1 VELLTDIITQL
12 KKSNMKICFI
22 GTGYVGLVSG
32 VCFSDLG
39 NNVICID
46 KDREKLSRL
55 ENGDIPIFEP
65 GLSELVRK
73 NLDAGRLSF
82 SDDLIGSINKSDI
95 VFIAVGTP
103 TAKDGVSAD
112 LSQVF
117 SVVQLI
123 SKKIKSHKII
133 VTKSTVPIGTGD
145 KIEKILNKNKKK
157 EGLFTVVSNPEFLRE
172 GEAIKDFKYPDRIV
186 IGANERQV
194 IKIFNDLYRPLVNKG
209 AAFVSCSRRAAEL
222 IKYASNAFLATKISF
237 INEIANL
244 CEKVHV
250 NVDDVALGIGLD
262 KRIGS
267 RFLRAGPAYGG
278 SCFPKDTKA
287 LAKVGKNYNSP
298 LSIVNTVINF
308 NENRKQDIENNIY
321 KILHNKIKN
330 KLVCFLGVTFKANT
344 DDLRDSSAVNL
355 ISKFSKKGAKIN
367 YYEPSGSKEILDKQ
381 KNVNYFDELYT
392 ATKNVD
398 LIIIHTEWDEFK
410 NLNFSKIKNNNKK
423 IIIYDLR
430 NLYDSKSFNNK
441 KNITYYSIG
450 RPVNA

>member
-1 VELLTDIITQL
+1 
-12 KKSNMKICFI
+12 MKICFI

-46 KDREKLSRL
+46 KDREKLRRL

-117 SVVQLI
+117 SVAQLI

-157 EGLFTVVSNPEFLRE
+157 GLFTIVSNPEFLRE

-186 IGANERQV
+186 IGANERKV

>member
-1 VELLTDIITQL
+1 
-12 KKSNMKICFI
+12 MKICFI

-117 SVVQLI
+117 SVAQLI

-157 EGLFTVVSNPEFLRE
+157 GLFTIVSNPEFLRE

-186 IGANERQV
+186 IGANERKV

-209 AAFVSCSRRAAEL
+209 AAFVSCSIRAAEL
-222 IKYASNAFLATKISF
+222 IKYASNAFLATKISY

-267 RFLRAGPAYGG
+267 RFLRAGPGYGG

>member
-1 VELLTDIITQL
+1 
-12 KKSNMKICFI
+12 MKICFI

-46 KDREKLSRL
+46 KDKDKLNRL
-55 ENGDIPIFEP
+55 ENGIIPIFEP
-65 GLSELVRK
+65 GLSELVKK
-73 NLDAGRLSF
+73 NIDAGRLSF
-82 SDDLIGSINKSDI
+82 SDDLISSINKSDI

-117 SVVQLI
+117 SVAQLI
-123 SKKIKSHKII
+123 SKKIKSRKII

-145 KIEKILNKNKKK
+145 KIERILNKNKKR
-157 EGLFTVVSNPEFLRE
+157 GLFTIVSNPEFLRE
-172 GEAIKDFKYPDRIV
+172 GEAIKDFKYPDRVV
-186 IGANERQV
+186 IGANDKKV
-194 IKIFNDLYRPLVNKG
+194 IKLFNELYRPIINKG
-209 AAFVSCSRRAAEL
+209 AAFVACTRRAAEL

-250 NVDDVALGIGLD
+250 NVDDVAVGIGLD

-287 LAKVGKNYNSP
+287 LAKVGKNFNSP

-308 NENRKQDIENNIY
+308 NENRKKNIENNIY
-321 KILHNKIKN
+321 KILNNKIKN
-330 KLVCFLGVTFKANT
+330 KLICFLGVTFKANT
-344 DDLRDSSAVNL
+344 DDLRDSSAINL
-355 ISKFSKKGAKIN
+355 IFKFIKNGAKIN
-367 YYEPSGSKEILDKQ
+367 YYEPSGNKEILDKQ
-381 KNVNYFDELYT
+381 KNVNYFNDLYSS
-392 ATKNVD
+392 TKNVD
-398 LIIIHTEWDEFK
+398 LIVIHTEWDEFK
-410 NLNFSKIKNNNKK
+410 NLNFSKIKNNRKK

-430 NLYDSKSFNNK
+430 NLYDNSYFNNK
-441 KNITYYSIG
+441 NNIIYYSIG

>member
-1 VELLTDIITQL
+1 
-12 KKSNMKICFI
+12 MKICFI

-117 SVVQLI
+117 SVAQVI

-157 EGLFTVVSNPEFLRE
+157 GLFTIVSNPEFLRE

-381 KNVNYFDELYT
+381 KNVNYFDDLYT

>member
-1 VELLTDIITQL
+1 
-12 KKSNMKICFI
+12 MKICFI

-39 NNVICID
+39 NSVICID
-46 KDREKLSRL
+46 KDREKLTQL

-82 SDDLIGSINKSDI
+82 SDDLIGSIKKSDI

-117 SVVQLI
+117 TVAKLI
-123 SKKIKSHKII
+123 SKRIKSHKII

-157 EGLFTVVSNPEFLRE
+157 GLFTIISNPEFLRE
-172 GEAIKDFKYPDRIV
+172 GEAIKDFKYPDRVV
-186 IGANERQV
+186 IGTNDKRV
-194 IKIFNDLYRPLVNKG
+194 IKIFNELYRPIINKG

-250 NVDDVALGIGLD
+250 NIDDVSVGIGLD

-298 LSIVNTVINF
+298 LSIVNSVINF
-308 NENRKQDIENNIY
+308 NEKRKKDIENNIY

-330 KLVCFLGVTFKANT
+330 KIICFLGVTFKANT
-344 DDLRDSSAVNL
+344 DDLRDSSAINL
-355 ISKFSKKGAKIN
+355 ISKFIKKGVKIN
-367 YYEPSGSKEILDKQ
+367 YYEPTGSKEILDKH
-381 KNVNYFDELYT
+381 KNVKYFDDLYL
-392 ATKNVD
+392 AVKKVD

-410 NLNFSKIKNNNKK
+410 NLNFSKIKNNDKK
-423 IIIYDLR
+423 VIIYDLR
-430 NLYDSKSFNNK
+430 NLYDNRSFINKNN
-441 KNITYYSIG
+441 ISYYSIG
-450 RPVNA
+450 RPFNA

>member
-1 VELLTDIITQL
+1 
-12 KKSNMKICFI
+12 MKICFI

-46 KDREKLSRL
+46 KDKDKLSRL
-55 ENGDIPIFEP
+55 ENGIIPIFEP
-65 GLSELVRK
+65 GLSELVKK
-73 NLDAGRLSF
+73 NIDAGRLSF
-82 SDDLIGSINKSDI
+82 SNDLISSINKSDI

-117 SVVQLI
+117 SVAQLI
-123 SKKIKSHKII
+123 SKKIKSRKII

-145 KIEKILNKNKKK
+145 KIERILNKNKKK
-157 EGLFTVVSNPEFLRE
+157 GLFQIVSNPEFLRE
-172 GEAIKDFKYPDRIV
+172 GEAIKDFKYPDRVV
-186 IGANERQV
+186 IGANDKKV
-194 IKIFNDLYRPLVNKG
+194 IKLFNELYRPIINKG
-209 AAFVSCSRRAAEL
+209 AAFVACTRRAAEL

-250 NVDDVALGIGLD
+250 NVDDVAVGIGLD

-287 LAKVGKNYNSP
+287 LAKVGKNFNSP

-308 NENRKQDIENNIY
+308 NENRKKNIENNIY
-321 KILHNKIKN
+321 KILNNKIKN
-330 KLVCFLGVTFKANT
+330 KLICFLGVTFKANT
-344 DDLRDSSAVNL
+344 DDLRDSSAINL
-355 ISKFSKKGAKIN
+355 IFKFIKKGAKIN
-367 YYEPSGSKEILDKQ
+367 YYEPSGNKEILDKQ
-381 KNVNYFDELYT
+381 KNVNYFNDLYS

-398 LIIIHTEWDEFK
+398 LIVIHTEWDEFK
-410 NLNFSKIKNNNKK
+410 NLNFSKIKNNKKK

-430 NLYDSKSFNNK
+430 NLYDNNYFNNK
-441 KNITYYSIG
+441 NNIIYYSIG

>member
-1 VELLTDIITQL
+1 
-12 KKSNMKICFI
+12 MKICFI

-39 NNVICID
+39 NNVICVD
-46 KDREKLSRL
+46 KDREKLSSL

-117 SVVQLI
+117 SVAQLI

-157 EGLFTVVSNPEFLRE
+157 GLFTIVSNPEFLRE

-298 LSIVNTVINF
+298 LSIVNAVINF

-330 KLVCFLGVTFKANT
+330 KLICFLGVTFKANT

-381 KNVNYFDELYT
+381 KNVNYFDDLYT

>member
-1 VELLTDIITQL
+1 
-12 KKSNMKICFI
+12 MKICFI

-39 NNVICID
+39 NSVICID
-46 KDREKLSRL
+46 KDRKKLTQL

-82 SDDLIGSINKSDI
+82 SDDLIGSIKKSDI

-117 SVVQLI
+117 SVAKLI
-123 SKKIKSHKII
+123 SKGIKSHKII

-157 EGLFTVVSNPEFLRE
+157 GLFTIISNPEFLRE
-172 GEAIKDFKYPDRIV
+172 GEAIKDFKYPDRVV
-186 IGANERQV
+186 IGTNDKRV
-194 IKIFNDLYRPLVNKG
+194 IKIFNELYRPIINKG

-250 NVDDVALGIGLD
+250 NIDDVSVGIGLD

-298 LSIVNTVINF
+298 LSIVNSVINF
-308 NENRKQDIENNIY
+308 NEKRKKDIENNIY

-330 KLVCFLGVTFKANT
+330 KIICFLGVTFKANT
-344 DDLRDSSAVNL
+344 DDLRDSSAINL
-355 ISKFSKKGAKIN
+355 ISKFIKKGAKIN
-367 YYEPSGSKEILDKQ
+367 YYEPTGSKEILDKH
-381 KNVNYFDELYT
+381 KNVKYFDDLYV
-392 ATKNVD
+392 AVKKVD

-423 IIIYDLR
+423 VIIYDLR
-430 NLYDSKSFNNK
+430 NLYDNKSFINK
-441 KNITYYSIG
+441 NDISYYSIG
-450 RPVNA
+450 RPFNA

>member
-1 VELLTDIITQL
+1 
-12 KKSNMKICFI
+12 MKICFI

-103 TAKDGVSAD
+103 TAKDDVSAD

-157 EGLFTVVSNPEFLRE
+157 GLFTIVSNPEFLRE

-381 KNVNYFDELYT
+381 KNVNYFDDLYT

>member
-1 VELLTDIITQL
+1 
-12 KKSNMKICFI
+12 MKICFI

-39 NNVICID
+39 NNVICVD
-46 KDREKLSRL
+46 KDKDKLSRL

-65 GLSELVRK
+65 GLSELVKK
-73 NLDAGRLSF
+73 NLSAGRLSF
-82 SDDLIGSINKSDI
+82 SDDLISSINKSDI
-95 VFIAVGTP
+95 IFIAVGTP

-117 SVVQLI
+117 SVAQLI

-157 EGLFTVVSNPEFLRE
+157 GLFTIVSNPEFLRE
-172 GEAIKDFKYPDRIV
+172 GEAIKDFKYPDRVV
-186 IGANERQV
+186 IGANDNKV
-194 IKIFNDLYRPLVNKG
+194 IKIFNELYRPIVNKG
-209 AAFVSCSRRAAEL
+209 AAFVPCSRRAAEL

-244 CEKVHV
+244 CEKVNV

-287 LAKVGKNYNSP
+287 LAKVGKNFNSP
-298 LSIVNTVINF
+298 LSIVNSVINF
-308 NENRKQDIENNIY
+308 NEKRKTYIEKNIY
-321 KILHNKIKN
+321 KILQNKIKN
-330 KLVCFLGVTFKANT
+330 KIICFLGVTFKANT
-344 DDLRDSSAVNL
+344 DDLRDSSAINL
-355 ISKFSKKGAKIN
+355 ISKFIKKGAKIN
-367 YYEPSGSKEILDKQ
+367 YYEPSGTKEILDKH
-381 KNVNYFDELYT
+381 KNVTYFDDIYL
-392 ATKNVD
+392 ATQKVD

-410 NLNFSKIKNNNKK
+410 NLNFSKIMNNNKK
-423 IIIYDLR
+423 VIIYDLR
-430 NLYDSKSFNNK
+430 NLYDSKYFNNK
-441 KNITYYSIG
+441 NSINYYSIG

>member
-1 VELLTDIITQL
+1 
-12 KKSNMKICFI
+12 MKICFI

-39 NNVICID
+39 NSVICID
-46 KDREKLSRL
+46 KDREKLTQL

-82 SDDLIGSINKSDI
+82 SDDLIGSIKKSDI

-103 TAKDGVSAD
+103 TAKDGLSAD

-117 SVVQLI
+117 TVAKLI
-123 SKKIKSHKII
+123 SKRIKSHKII

-157 EGLFTVVSNPEFLRE
+157 GLFTIISNPEFLRE
-172 GEAIKDFKYPDRIV
+172 GEAIKDFKYPDRVV
-186 IGANERQV
+186 IGTNDKRV
-194 IKIFNDLYRPLVNKG
+194 IKIFNELYRPIINKG

-250 NVDDVALGIGLD
+250 NIDDVSVGIGLD

-298 LSIVNTVINF
+298 LSIVNSVINF
-308 NENRKQDIENNIY
+308 NEKRKKDIENNIY

-330 KLVCFLGVTFKANT
+330 KIICFLGVTFKANT
-344 DDLRDSSAVNL
+344 DDLRDSSAINL
-355 ISKFSKKGAKIN
+355 ISKFVKKGAKIN
-367 YYEPSGSKEILDKQ
+367 YYEPTGSKEILDKH
-381 KNVNYFDELYT
+381 KNVKYFDDLYL
-392 ATKNVD
+392 AVKKVD

-423 IIIYDLR
+423 VIIYDLR
-430 NLYDSKSFNNK
+430 NLYDNRSFINKNN
-441 KNITYYSIG
+441 ISYYSIG
-450 RPVNA
+450 RPFNA

>member
-1 VELLTDIITQL
+1 
-12 KKSNMKICFI
+12 MKICFI

-39 NNVICID
+39 NSVICID
-46 KDREKLSRL
+46 KDREKLTQL

-82 SDDLIGSINKSDI
+82 SDDLIGSIKKSDI

-117 SVVQLI
+117 SVAKLI
-123 SKKIKSHKII
+123 SKGIKSHKII

-157 EGLFTVVSNPEFLRE
+157 RLFTIISNPEFLRE
-172 GEAIKDFKYPDRIV
+172 GEAIKDFKYPDRVV
-186 IGANERQV
+186 IGTNDKRV
-194 IKIFNDLYRPLVNKG
+194 IKIFNELYRPIINKG

-250 NVDDVALGIGLD
+250 NIDDVSVGIGLD

-298 LSIVNTVINF
+298 LSIVNSVINF
-308 NENRKQDIENNIY
+308 NEKRKKDIENNIY

-330 KLVCFLGVTFKANT
+330 KIICFLGVTFKANT
-344 DDLRDSSAVNL
+344 DDLRDSSAINL
-355 ISKFSKKGAKIN
+355 ISKFVKKGAKIN
-367 YYEPSGSKEILDKQ
+367 YYEPTGSKEILDKH
-381 KNVNYFDELYT
+381 KNVKYFDDLYL
-392 ATKNVD
+392 AVKKVD

-430 NLYDSKSFNNK
+430 NLYDNRSFINKNN
-441 KNITYYSIG
+441 ISYYSIG
-450 RPVNA
+450 RPFNA

>member
-1 VELLTDIITQL
+1 
-12 KKSNMKICFI
+12 MKICFI

-55 ENGDIPIFEP
+55 KNGDIPIFEP

-82 SDDLIGSINKSDI
+82 SDDLIGSIKKSDI

-117 SVVQLI
+117 SVAQLI

-157 EGLFTVVSNPEFLRE
+157 GLFTIVSNPEFLRE

-330 KLVCFLGVTFKANT
+330 KLICFLGVTFKANT

-381 KNVNYFDELYT
+381 KNVNYFDDLYT

>member
-1 VELLTDIITQL
+1 
-12 KKSNMKICFI
+12 MKICFI

-39 NNVICID
+39 NSVICID
-46 KDREKLSRL
+46 KDREKLTQL

-82 SDDLIGSINKSDI
+82 SDDLIGSIKKSDI

-117 SVVQLI
+117 TVAKLI
-123 SKKIKSHKII
+123 SKRIKSHKII

-157 EGLFTVVSNPEFLRE
+157 GLFTIISNPEFLRE
-172 GEAIKDFKYPDRIV
+172 GEAIKDFKYPDRVV
-186 IGANERQV
+186 IGTNDKRV
-194 IKIFNDLYRPLVNKG
+194 IKIFNELYRPIINKG
-209 AAFVSCSRRAAEL
+209 AAFVSCSIRAAEL

-237 INEIANL
+237 INEFANL

-250 NVDDVALGIGLD
+250 NIDDVSVGIGLD

-298 LSIVNTVINF
+298 LSIVNSVINF
-308 NENRKQDIENNIY
+308 NEKRKKDIENNIY

-330 KLVCFLGVTFKANT
+330 KIICFLGVTFKANT
-344 DDLRDSSAVNL
+344 DDLRDSSAINL
-355 ISKFSKKGAKIN
+355 ISKFIKKGAKIN
-367 YYEPSGSKEILDKQ
+367 YYEPTGSKEILDKH
-381 KNVNYFDELYT
+381 KNVKYFDDLYL
-392 ATKNVD
+392 AVKKVD

-423 IIIYDLR
+423 VIIYDLR
-430 NLYDSKSFNNK
+430 NLYDNKSFINK
-441 KNITYYSIG
+441 NHISYYSIG
-450 RPVNA
+450 RPFNA

>member
-1 VELLTDIITQL
+1 
-12 KKSNMKICFI
+12 MKICFI

-112 LSQVF
+112 LSQIF

-381 KNVNYFDELYT
+381 KNVNYFDDLYT

>member
-1 VELLTDIITQL
+1 
-12 KKSNMKICFI
+12 MKICFI

-46 KDREKLSRL
+46 KDKDKLSRL
-55 ENGDIPIFEP
+55 ENGIIPIFEP
-65 GLSELVRK
+65 GLSELVKK
-73 NLDAGRLSF
+73 NIDAGRLSF
-82 SDDLIGSINKSDI
+82 SDDLISSINKSDI

-117 SVVQLI
+117 SVAQLI
-123 SKKIKSHKII
+123 SKKIKSRKII

-145 KIEKILNKNKKK
+145 KIERILNKNKK
-157 EGLFTVVSNPEFLRE
+157 GIFTIVSNPEFLRE
-172 GEAIKDFKYPDRIV
+172 GEAIKDFKYPDRVV
-186 IGANERQV
+186 IGANDKKV
-194 IKIFNDLYRPLVNKG
+194 IKLFNELYRPIINKG
-209 AAFVSCSRRAAEL
+209 AAFVACSRRAAEL

-250 NVDDVALGIGLD
+250 NVDDVAVGIGLD

-287 LAKVGKNYNSP
+287 LAKVGKNFNSP

-308 NENRKQDIENNIY
+308 NENRKKNIENNIY
-321 KILHNKIKN
+321 KILNNKIKN
-330 KLVCFLGVTFKANT
+330 KLICFLGVTFKANT
-344 DDLRDSSAVNL
+344 DDLRDSSAINL
-355 ISKFSKKGAKIN
+355 IFKFIKKGAKIN
-367 YYEPSGSKEILDKQ
+367 YYEPSGNKEILDKQ
-381 KNVNYFDELYT
+381 KNVNYFNDLYSS
-392 ATKNVD
+392 TKNVD
-398 LIIIHTEWDEFK
+398 LIVIHTEWDEFK
-410 NLNFSKIKNNNKK
+410 NLNFSKIKNNRKK

-430 NLYDSKSFNNK
+430 NLYDNSYFNNK
-441 KNITYYSIG
+441 NNIIYYSIG

>member
-1 VELLTDIITQL
+1 
-12 KKSNMKICFI
+12 MKICFI

-39 NNVICID
+39 NNVICVD
-46 KDREKLSRL
+46 KDKDKLSRL

-65 GLSELVRK
+65 GLSELVKK
-73 NLDAGRLSF
+73 NLSAGRLSF
-82 SDDLIGSINKSDI
+82 SDDLISSINKSDI
-95 VFIAVGTP
+95 IFIAVGTP

-112 LSQVF
+112 LFQVF
-117 SVVQLI
+117 SVAQLI

-157 EGLFTVVSNPEFLRE
+157 GLFTIVSNPEFLRE
-172 GEAIKDFKYPDRIV
+172 GEAIKDFKYPDRVV
-186 IGANERQV
+186 IGANDNKV
-194 IKIFNDLYRPLVNKG
+194 IKIFNELYRPILNKG
-209 AAFVSCSRRAAEL
+209 AAFVPCSRRAAEL

-244 CEKVHV
+244 CEKVNV

-287 LAKVGKNYNSP
+287 LAKVGKNFNSP
-298 LSIVNTVINF
+298 LSIVNSVINF
-308 NENRKQDIENNIY
+308 NEKRKTYIEKNIY
-321 KILHNKIKN
+321 KILQNKIKN
-330 KLVCFLGVTFKANT
+330 KIICFLGVTFKANT
-344 DDLRDSSAVNL
+344 DDLRDSSAINL
-355 ISKFSKKGAKIN
+355 ISKFIKKGAKIN
-367 YYEPSGSKEILDKQ
+367 YYEPSGTKEILDKH
-381 KNVNYFDELYT
+381 KNVNYFDDIYL
-392 ATKNVD
+392 ATQKVD

-410 NLNFSKIKNNNKK
+410 NLNFSKIMNNNKK
-423 IIIYDLR
+423 VIIYDLR
-430 NLYDSKSFNNK
+430 NLYDSKYFNNK
-441 KNITYYSIG
+441 NSITYYSIG
-450 RPVNA
+450 RSVNA

>member
-1 VELLTDIITQL
+1 
-12 KKSNMKICFI
+12 MKICFI

-39 NNVICID
+39 NSVICID
-46 KDREKLSRL
+46 KDREKLTQL

-82 SDDLIGSINKSDI
+82 SDDLIGSIKKSDI

-117 SVVQLI
+117 SVAKLI
-123 SKKIKSHKII
+123 SKEIKSHKII

-157 EGLFTVVSNPEFLRE
+157 GLFTIISNPEFLRE
-172 GEAIKDFKYPDRIV
+172 GEAIKDFKYPDRVV
-186 IGANERQV
+186 IGTNDKRV
-194 IKIFNDLYRPLVNKG
+194 IKIFNELYRPIINKG

-250 NVDDVALGIGLD
+250 NIDDVSVGIGLD

-298 LSIVNTVINF
+298 LSIVNSVINF
-308 NENRKQDIENNIY
+308 NEKRKKDIENNIY

-330 KLVCFLGVTFKANT
+330 KIICFLGVTFKANT
-344 DDLRDSSAVNL
+344 DDLRDSSAINL
-355 ISKFSKKGAKIN
+355 ISKFIKKGAKIN
-367 YYEPSGSKEILDKQ
+367 YYEPTGSKEILDKY
-381 KNVNYFDELYT
+381 KNVKYFDDLYLSV
-392 ATKNVD
+392 KKVD

-410 NLNFSKIKNNNKK
+410 TLNFSKIKSNNKK
-423 IIIYDLR
+423 VIIYDLR
-430 NLYDSKSFNNK
+430 NLYDNKSFINKNN
-441 KNITYYSIG
+441 IIYYSIG
-450 RPVNA
+450 RPLNA

>member
-1 VELLTDIITQL
+1 
-12 KKSNMKICFI
+12 MKICFI

-39 NNVICID
+39 NNVICVD

-117 SVVQLI
+117 SVAQVI

-157 EGLFTVVSNPEFLRE
+157 GLFTIVSNPEFLRE

-381 KNVNYFDELYT
+381 KNVNYFDNLYT
-392 ATKNVD
+392 ATKNVN

>member
-1 VELLTDIITQL
+1 
-12 KKSNMKICFI
+12 MKICFI

-39 NNVICID
+39 NSVICID
-46 KDREKLSRL
+46 KDREKLTQL

-82 SDDLIGSINKSDI
+82 SDDLIGSIKKSDI

-117 SVVQLI
+117 SVAKLI
-123 SKKIKSHKII
+123 SKGIKSHKII

-157 EGLFTVVSNPEFLRE
+157 GLFTIISNPEFLRE
-172 GEAIKDFKYPDRIV
+172 GEAIKDFKYPDRVV
-186 IGANERQV
+186 IGTNDKRV
-194 IKIFNDLYRPLVNKG
+194 IKIFNELYRPIINKG

-250 NVDDVALGIGLD
+250 NIDDVSVGIGLD

-298 LSIVNTVINF
+298 LSIVNSVINF
-308 NENRKQDIENNIY
+308 NEKRKKDIENNIY

-330 KLVCFLGVTFKANT
+330 KIICFLGVTFKANT
-344 DDLRDSSAVNL
+344 DDLRDSSAINL
-355 ISKFSKKGAKIN
+355 ISKFIKKGAKIN
-367 YYEPSGSKEILDKQ
+367 YYEPTGSKEILDKH
-381 KNVNYFDELYT
+381 KNVKYFDDLYL
-392 ATKNVD
+392 AVKKVD

-410 NLNFSKIKNNNKK
+410 NLNFSKIKSNNKK
-423 IIIYDLR
+423 VIIYDLR
-430 NLYDSKSFNNK
+430 NLYDNKSFINK
-441 KNITYYSIG
+441 NNITYYSIG
-450 RPVNA
+450 RPFNA

>member
-1 VELLTDIITQL
+1 
-12 KKSNMKICFI
+12 MKICFI

-39 NNVICID
+39 NSVICID
-46 KDREKLSRL
+46 KDREKLTQL

-82 SDDLIGSINKSDI
+82 SDDLIGSIKKSDI

-117 SVVQLI
+117 SVAKLI
-123 SKKIKSHKII
+123 SKGIKSHKII

-157 EGLFTVVSNPEFLRE
+157 GLFTIISNPEFLRE
-172 GEAIKDFKYPDRIV
+172 GEAIKDFKYPDRVV
-186 IGANERQV
+186 IGTNDKRV
-194 IKIFNDLYRPLVNKG
+194 IKIFNELYRPIINKG

-250 NVDDVALGIGLD
+250 NIDDVSVGIGLD

-298 LSIVNTVINF
+298 LSIVDSVINF
-308 NENRKQDIENNIY
+308 NEKRKKDIENNIY

-330 KLVCFLGVTFKANT
+330 KIICFLGVTFKANT
-344 DDLRDSSAVNL
+344 DDLRDSSAINL
-355 ISKFSKKGAKIN
+355 ISKFIKKGAKIN
-367 YYEPSGSKEILDKQ
+367 YYEPTGSKEILDKH
-381 KNVNYFDELYT
+381 KNVKYFDDLYL
-392 ATKNVD
+392 AVKKVD

-423 IIIYDLR
+423 VIIYDLR
-430 NLYDSKSFNNK
+430 NLYDNKSFINKNN
-441 KNITYYSIG
+441 ISYYSIG
-450 RPVNA
+450 RPFNA

>member
-1 VELLTDIITQL
+1 
-12 KKSNMKICFI
+12 MKICFI

-186 IGANERQV
+186 IGANERKV

-381 KNVNYFDELYT
+381 KNVNYFDDLYT

-430 NLYDSKSFNNK
+430 NLYDSKSFNK

>member
-1 VELLTDIITQL
+1 M
-12 KKSNMKICFI
+12 NICFI

-39 NNVICID
+39 NNVICVD
-46 KDREKLSRL
+46 KDKDKLSRL

-65 GLSELVRK
+65 GLSELVKK
-73 NLDAGRLSF
+73 NLSAGRLSF
-82 SDDLIGSINKSDI
+82 SDDLISSINKSDI
-95 VFIAVGTP
+95 IFIAVGTP

-117 SVVQLI
+117 SVAQLI

-157 EGLFTVVSNPEFLRE
+157 GLFTIVSNPEFLRE
-172 GEAIKDFKYPDRIV
+172 GEAIKDFKYPDRVV
-186 IGANERQV
+186 IGANDNKV
-194 IKIFNDLYRPLVNKG
+194 IKIFNELYRPIVNKG
-209 AAFVSCSRRAAEL
+209 AAFVPCSRRAAEL

-244 CEKVHV
+244 CEKVNV

-287 LAKVGKNYNSP
+287 LAKVGKNFNSP
-298 LSIVNTVINF
+298 LSIVNSVINF
-308 NENRKQDIENNIY
+308 NEKRKTYIEKNIY
-321 KILHNKIKN
+321 KILQNKIKN
-330 KLVCFLGVTFKANT
+330 KIICFLGVTFKANT
-344 DDLRDSSAVNL
+344 DDLRDSSAINL
-355 ISKFSKKGAKIN
+355 ISKFIKKGAKIN
-367 YYEPSGSKEILDKQ
+367 YYEPSGTKEILDKH
-381 KNVNYFDELYT
+381 KNVNYFDDIYL
-392 ATKNVD
+392 ATQKVD

-410 NLNFSKIKNNNKK
+410 NLNFSKIMNNNKK
-423 IIIYDLR
+423 VIIYDLR
-430 NLYDSKSFNNK
+430 NLYDSKYFNNK
-441 KNITYYSIG
+441 NSITYYSIG
-450 RPVNA
+450 RSVNA

>member
-1 VELLTDIITQL
+1 
-12 KKSNMKICFI
+12 MKICFI

-46 KDREKLSRL
+46 KDKDKLNRL
-55 ENGDIPIFEP
+55 ENGIIPIFEP
-65 GLSELVRK
+65 GLSELVKK
-73 NLDAGRLSF
+73 NIDAGRLSF
-82 SDDLIGSINKSDI
+82 SDDLISSINKSDI

-112 LSQVF
+112 LTQVF
-117 SVVQLI
+117 SVAQLI
-123 SKKIKSHKII
+123 SKKIKSRKII

-145 KIEKILNKNKKK
+145 KIERILNKNKKN
-157 EGLFTVVSNPEFLRE
+157 GLFTIVSNPEFLRE
-172 GEAIKDFKYPDRIV
+172 GEAIKDFKYPDRVV
-186 IGANERQV
+186 IGANDKKV
-194 IKIFNDLYRPLVNKG
+194 IKLFNELYRPIINKG
-209 AAFVSCSRRAAEL
+209 AAFVACTRRAAEL

-250 NVDDVALGIGLD
+250 NVDDVAVGIGLD

-287 LAKVGKNYNSP
+287 LAKVGKNFNSP

-308 NENRKQDIENNIY
+308 NENRKKNIENNIY
-321 KILHNKIKN
+321 KILNNKIKN
-330 KLVCFLGVTFKANT
+330 KLICFLGVTFKANT
-344 DDLRDSSAVNL
+344 DDLRDSSAINL
-355 ISKFSKKGAKIN
+355 IFKFIKKGAKIN
-367 YYEPSGSKEILDKQ
+367 YYEPSGNKEILDKQ
-381 KNVNYFDELYT
+381 KNVNYFNDLYSS
-392 ATKNVD
+392 TKNVD
-398 LIIIHTEWDEFK
+398 LIVIHTEWDEFK
-410 NLNFSKIKNNNKK
+410 NLNFSKIKNNRKK

-430 NLYDSKSFNNK
+430 NLYDNSYFNNK
-441 KNITYYSIG
+441 NNIIYYSIG

>member
-1 VELLTDIITQL
+1 
-12 KKSNMKICFI
+12 MKICFI

-112 LSQVF
+112 LSQVL
-117 SVVQLI
+117 SVAQLI

-157 EGLFTVVSNPEFLRE
+157 GLFTIVSNPEFLRE

-308 NENRKQDIENNIY
+308 NENRKQDIEKNIY

-381 KNVNYFDELYT
+381 KNVNYFDDLYT

>member
-1 VELLTDIITQL
+1 
-12 KKSNMKICFI
+12 MKICFI

-39 NNVICID
+39 NSVICID
-46 KDREKLSRL
+46 KDREKLTQL

-82 SDDLIGSINKSDI
+82 SDDLIGSIKKSDI

-117 SVVQLI
+117 SVAKLI
-123 SKKIKSHKII
+123 SKGIKSHKII

-157 EGLFTVVSNPEFLRE
+157 GLFTIISNPEFLRE
-172 GEAIKDFKYPDRIV
+172 GEAIKDFKYPDRVV
-186 IGANERQV
+186 IGTNDKRV
-194 IKIFNDLYRPLVNKG
+194 IKIFNELYRPIINKG

-250 NVDDVALGIGLD
+250 NIDDVSVGIGLD

-298 LSIVNTVINF
+298 LSIVNSVINF
-308 NENRKQDIENNIY
+308 NEKRKKDIENNIY

-330 KLVCFLGVTFKANT
+330 KIICFLGVTFKANT
-344 DDLRDSSAVNL
+344 DDLRDSSAINL
-355 ISKFSKKGAKIN
+355 ISKFVKKGAKIN
-367 YYEPSGSKEILDKQ
+367 YYEPTGSKEILDKH
-381 KNVNYFDELYT
+381 KNVKYFDDLYL
-392 ATKNVD
+392 AVKKVD

-430 NLYDSKSFNNK
+430 NLYDNKSFINK
-441 KNITYYSIG
+441 NDISYYSIG
-450 RPVNA
+450 RPFNA

>member
-1 VELLTDIITQL
+1 
-12 KKSNMKICFI
+12 MKICFI

-73 NLDAGRLSF
+73 NLDAGRLCF

-117 SVVQLI
+117 SVAQLI

-157 EGLFTVVSNPEFLRE
+157 GLFTIVSNPEFLRE

-308 NENRKQDIENNIY
+308 NKNRKQDIENNIY

-330 KLVCFLGVTFKANT
+330 KLICFLGVTFKANT

-381 KNVNYFDELYT
+381 KNVNYFDDLYS